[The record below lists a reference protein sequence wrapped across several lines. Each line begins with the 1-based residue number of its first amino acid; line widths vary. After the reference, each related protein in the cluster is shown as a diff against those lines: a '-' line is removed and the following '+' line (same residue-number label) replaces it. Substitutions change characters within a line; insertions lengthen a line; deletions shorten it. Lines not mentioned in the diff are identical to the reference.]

1 MGRKNKYELLVE
13 PRLDEIKKW
22 IREGYTEKQIATS
35 KLGIAYP
42 TFNVYKQQH
51 EELVEAIQ
59 QARCDLVDNIE
70 KSLYQRA
77 MGFSYEE
84 KKEKTIINPD
94 GSTTTSIETLTK
106 YALPDVGA
114 QIFALKNLS
123 NGKWSN
129 SPAELELKKQEFELK
144 KEVSEINN
152 F

>member
-1 MGRKNKYELLVE
+1 MGRKNKYELLVK
-13 PRLDEIKKW
+13 PRLEEIKKW
-22 IREGYTEKQIATS
+22 IREGYTEKQIATA

-51 EELVEAIQ
+51 PELVDVLA
-59 QARCDLVDNIE
+59 QAKCDLVDNIE

-84 KKEKTIINPD
+84 KKEKKIENPD
-94 GSTTTSIETLTK
+94 GSIITSTEVLTK

-123 NGKWSN
+123 NGKWTN
-129 SPAELELKKQEFELK
+129 SPAELELKKKEFKLK
-144 KEVSEINN
+144 EKVADMNN